1 MIMKVRGNIF
11 IVVAVMLLLF
21 AGIISI
27 LVLGGQQIISLTIKD
42 SGKIFVVIAVLL
54 VIFAGIVT
62 YLALL
67 ERKIKK
73 LEKEINDK
81 KTN

>member
-1 MIMKVRGNIF
+1 MQINTILMIE
-11 IVVAVMLLLF
+11 
-21 AGIISI
+21 
-27 LVLGGQQIISLTIKD
+27 

-67 ERKIKK
+67 DRRIKR
-73 LEKEINDK
+73 LEKEMNEK
-81 KTN
+81 NKTK